1 MDRQF
6 LIVSTF
12 SYLVAV
18 GCMALALRKRVS
30 PDGLL
35 SGFFYRRT
43 AASDEDDRRVCGLG
57 FLRRDFAGPASP
69 SPRAETHRDAVGDRL
84 QRGGLGVVG
93 DRVRFSRP
101 SDVMNLFCVGISHH
115 TANVETRER
124 YVPRRPEE
132 SLRAEGGCAETLLL
146 ATCNRVEV
154 YAAASEAV
162 MTEQI
167 AHCLARGGG
176 GAQPGEDGRGF
187 YRYEGEECVRHL
199 FRVVCGL
206 NSMIIGETE
215 ILGQVKKAYAL
226 ARESGSAGPLL
237 HRLFQRAFR
246 VAKQVRSRTEI
257 TRGAVSVGSV
267 VVDLA
272 VKIFR
277 DLAERKVLL
286 LGAGEMSERTARALS
301 ARGVSD
307 IRVSNRSFERAER
320 LAASVRGRAVAFQH
334 WPNEC
339 REIDILISS
348 TAAQK
353 SLLTPEI
360 LGPMTRERLDRP
372 LFIIDIAVPRDV
384 APEVNEMDGVFLYD
398 IDALQSIAEQSLA
411 LRRQQIAP
419 ADAIIAEHMA
429 DFRAWYGR
437 RVCNSRNAQLKKLRR
452 LSSVGA

>member
-6 LIVSTF
+6 F
-12 SYLVAV
+12 SGAV
-18 GCMALALRKRVS
+18 R
-30 PDGLL
+30 DH
-35 SGFFYRRT
+35 
-43 AASDEDDRRVCGLG
+43 
-57 FLRRDFAGPASP
+57 FL
-69 SPRAETHRDAVGDRL
+69 
-84 QRGGLGVVG
+84 RGGLAVVG
-93 DRVRFSRP
+93 NRMLFSSP
-101 SDVMNLFCVGISHH
+101 SDVMNLFCVGLSHH

-124 YVPRRPEE
+124 YLPRRPGE
-132 SLRAEGGCAETLLL
+132 SLRTDCGCAEAVML

-154 YAAASEAV
+154 YAAASETV
-162 MTEQI
+162 TTKQI
-167 AHCLARGGG
+167 AHCLARGGTQL
-176 GAQPGEDGRGF
+176 AEDGAGF
-187 YRYEGEECVRHL
+187 YRYEGQECVRHL
-199 FRVVCGL
+199 FQVVCGL
-206 NSMIIGETE
+206 NSMVIGETE

-237 HRLFQRAFR
+237 HRLFQRAFH

-257 TRGAVSVGSV
+257 TRGAVSVASV

-286 LGAGEMSERTARALS
+286 LGAGEMSERTARALH

-320 LAASVRGRAVAFQH
+320 LAASVQGRAVAFQH

-348 TAAQK
+348 TAAQEL
-353 SLLTPEI
+353 LLTPEI
-360 LGPMTRERLDRP
+360 LGPMVRERLQRP
-372 LFIIDIAVPRDV
+372 LFIIDAAVPRDV

-411 LRRQQIAP
+411 LRRLQIAP
-419 ADAIIAEHMA
+419 ADAIIAEQVA
-429 DFRAWYGR
+429 DFCACYAGA
-437 RVCNSRNAQLKKLRR
+437 SLQLA
-452 LSSVGA
+452 SAA